1 MNSRTE
7 APRMAYG
14 YLRVLSE
21 AAERAAYAQER
32 DMKRFAD
39 ERGLQLVAIYHEFA
53 CGALVAFNELIDAL
67 RYTGARH
74 VLVPSLSHFGESGP
88 LRGALLD
95 RLEFGIGAHAHALD
109 EYADSARGTA
119 ASLVTGA

>member
-7 APRMAYG
+7 APHMAYG

-32 DMKRFAD
+32 DMKCFA
-39 ERGLQLVAIYHEFA
+39 EGRGLQLVAIYHEFV
-53 CGALVAFNELIDAL
+53 CGALDAFNELIESL

-74 VLVPSLSHFGESGP
+74 VLVPSLYHFGESGP
-88 LRGALLD
+88 LRHALLD
-95 RLEFGIGAHAHALD
+95 RLEFGVEARVHALD
-109 EYADSARGTA
+109 ELVVGRDA
-119 ASLVTGA
+119 ATPLVTGA